1 RGRDLARE
9 RPFLLGVEVLSR
21 HADAAAREDRRDGGD
36 RGEGRGDHD
45 LARRKRGADPRAD
58 LLRQDAGLGR
68 GLVHLPVAG
77 HGRLPCHLSAR
88 PATPGSGSPARNS
101 SVAPP
106 PVETWVM
113 RSARPICVIAATL
126 SPPPTIVVAL
136 LSASAFATASV
147 PSAKGFIS
155 NAPIGPF

>member
-1 RGRDLARE
+1 LLCEGAGFGRR
-9 RPFLLGVEVLSR
+9 
-21 HADAAAREDRRDGGD
+21 
-36 RGEGRGDHD
+36 
-45 LARRKRGADPRAD
+45 
-58 LLRQDAGLGR
+58 
-68 GLVHLPVAG
+68 LVHLPVAG
-77 HGRLPCHLSAR
+77 EDGLPSHLSAKQ
-88 PATPGSGSPARNS
+88 ATPGSGSRARNS

-155 NAPIGPF
+155 NAPIGPFQRTIFAAATSSAYA